1 MDMNEIDEKK
11 LKISSKKFR
20 VNETAE
26 FLGITPRILKHYEKT
41 GVLTPERS
49 EGNDYRAY
57 TAEDI
62 IKIQVS
68 EQLKAVGFTNR
79 EICDYFSGALDIRAT
94 YEKLIAIREKIDHFL
109 SVLGYD
115 LQPNKPRFSIAEENT
130 LLCYVERRPTRSDL
144 LQRYYDARNAY
155 CNAIDA
161 GCRCDNMRM
170 FFFLFERENPES
182 YRICLPVSNAPETCA
197 AAERVTRK
205 KSLVAKMSGFASD
218 MEPLRKSLFA
228 EAERRGLEPTGT
240 LWSMSEMGPN
250 RKTSLRLYTL
260 IAGVQIE

>member
-1 MDMNEIDEKK
+1 MNDIDEKK

-94 YEKLIAIREKIDHFL
+94 HEKLIAIREKIDHFL

-155 CNAIDA
+155 CNAVDA

-170 FFFLFERENPES
+170 FFFIFDRENPYQTFCE
-182 YRICLPVSNAPETCA
+182 ICGGSRHLVVHHIDGNRKNNAPENLVKICRSCHA
-197 AAERVTRK
+197 QVHGLTRNFGGK
-205 KSLVAKMSGFASD
+205 ES
-218 MEPLRKSLFA
+218 
-228 EAERRGLEPTGT
+228 
-240 LWSMSEMGPN
+240 
-250 RKTSLRLYTL
+250 
-260 IAGVQIE
+260 